1 MNSVSPGIA
10 GKRCAR
16 QSSSAARIF
25 SRDVATKFHD
35 RKR

>member
-1 MNSVSPGIA
+1 MNSVSPGMRA
-10 GKRCAR
+10 KRCAR
-16 QSSSAARIF
+16 QSSSAARIR